1 MTSET
6 FNTIFLGCKD
16 RAMRF
21 AWSITGNRQDAE
33 DIVQDVYEK
42 LWRRRLLI
50 RDTGLPSLIMTSVR
64 NAAIDRTRRLKPMPL
79 EGSQESS
86 AQNPDTALLDQL
98 YRAISLLPE
107 AQRNAVTLHDIEGM
121 EIDEIAA
128 LTGVS
133 TASVRMALSRG
144 RNTLRNKLTKIINYG
159 VEEQK

>member
-64 NAAIDRTRRLKPMPL
+64 NAAIDRTRR
-79 EGSQESS
+79 
-86 AQNPDTALLDQL
+86 
-98 YRAISLLPE
+98 
-107 AQRNAVTLHDIEGM
+107 
-121 EIDEIAA
+121 
-128 LTGVS
+128 
-133 TASVRMALSRG
+133 
-144 RNTLRNKLTKIINYG
+144 
-159 VEEQK
+159 

>member
-1 MTSET
+1 
-6 FNTIFLGCKD
+6 
-16 RAMRF
+16 
-21 AWSITGNRQDAE
+21 
-33 DIVQDVYEK
+33 
-42 LWRRRLLI
+42 
-50 RDTGLPSLIMTSVR
+50 
-64 NAAIDRTRRLKPMPL
+64 MPL
-79 EGSQESS
+79 EGTQESS